1 METVTAGRKAVSWI
15 QQRRGTLLLV
25 AALMIGA
32 VAAVGTRNYIAE
44 QLAIERERLHPQHEE
59 IDVIVAKRD
68 LLRGEFVG
76 PETMAVR
83 RIPKAFASSAL
94 VRPDR
99 FDAYLGAR
107 LSMPLNA
114 GEPLISQG
122 VEGFDSSAFSTKVRN
137 GIRALTIAVDEINSM
152 SGMLQPGDRID
163 LQLTARPQAS
173 GTSGAMATEITK
185 LLMQDLLVLATGRQ
199 VRQQAEDGAR
209 PRVFTAI
216 TVEATPE
223 QAQKLI
229 VAQRSGR
236 LTATLRNRD
245 DRAVIA
251 QKALDINEL
260 LGLPAEAARR
270 RTPSLEL
277 IVGGQ
282 GPLRPLAMNAAGIG
296 ATAPDTDS
304 AAAATALLQQIGSA
318 AGAMNAGL
326 AGLPATAA
334 PRPSRG
340 APAANA
346 SVSASVPVSAPA
358 PVPAPT
364 PTPAPVGPA
373 PRINGQ

>member
-1 METVTAGRKAVSWI
+1 MESVTARYKAVSWI
-15 QQRRGTLLLV
+15 QQRRGILLLV
-25 AALMIGA
+25 AALTIGA
-32 VAAVGTRNYIAE
+32 IAAIGTRNYIAE
-44 QLAIERERLHPQHEE
+44 QVAIERERLHPQREE
-59 IDVIVAKRD
+59 IDVIVAKHD

-83 RIPKAFASSAL
+83 RIPKEFASSAL

-99 FDAYLGAR
+99 FDAYVGAR

-114 GEPLISQG
+114 GEPLIAHG
-122 VEGFDSSAFSTKVRN
+122 VEGLDSSAFSTKVRN

-163 LQLTARPQAS
+163 LQLTARPQPK
-173 GTSGAMATEITK
+173 GTSGAMPTEITR

-199 VRQQAEDGAR
+199 VRQQMEDGAR

-245 DRAVIA
+245 DRAVVA
-251 QKALDINEL
+251 QKSLDINDL

-270 RTPSLEL
+270 STPSLEL

-282 GPLRPLAMNAAGIG
+282 GPLRPMAMNAAGNVAAG
-296 ATAPDTDS
+296 ADTSS

-326 AGLPATAA
+326 ASLPAMAA

-340 APAANA
+340 TPAANA
-346 SVSASVPVSAPA
+346 STSISTSAPTPAPAPAPAPA
-358 PVPAPT
+358 PVGA
-364 PTPAPVGPA
+364 A